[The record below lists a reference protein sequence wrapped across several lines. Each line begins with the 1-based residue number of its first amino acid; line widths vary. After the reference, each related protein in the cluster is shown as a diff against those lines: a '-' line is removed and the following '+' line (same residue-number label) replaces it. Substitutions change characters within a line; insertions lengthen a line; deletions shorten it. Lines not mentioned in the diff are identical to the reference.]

1 MSEIKRGD
9 RVKGKTPG
17 RYAKEFE
24 GEVAYVGADKW
35 VDVKLDDGRVIVI
48 RLGVL
53 SPA

>member
-24 GEVAYVGADKW
+24 GEVTYAGASW
-35 VDVKLDDGRVIVI
+35 VDVKLDDGCVITI
-48 RLGVL
+48 RPGVL

>member
-1 MSEIKRGD
+1 MGEIKVGD

-35 VDVKLDDGRVIVI
+35 VDVKLSDGRIIAV
-48 RLGVL
+48 RPGVL